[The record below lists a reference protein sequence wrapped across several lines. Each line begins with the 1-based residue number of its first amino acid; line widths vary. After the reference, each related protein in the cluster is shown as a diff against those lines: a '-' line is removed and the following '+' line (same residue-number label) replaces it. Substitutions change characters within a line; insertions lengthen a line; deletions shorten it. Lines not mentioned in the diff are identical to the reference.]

1 MQVILLER
9 VARLGQ
15 MGDLVRVRDGFARN
29 FLLPKGKA
37 LRSTE
42 ANRKRFERDKVQL
55 EARNLEARKEAE
67 AVAEKLAGKT
77 FVVIRQAGETGQL
90 YGSVSTRDVADAAI
104 AGGFTVE
111 RNQVRLNRPIKTIGM
126 HELLVALHPEV
137 EVPITLNVA
146 RSADEAER
154 QEKGENLSG
163 RSAFDRAEEELPE
176 LADVFEEGAA
186 PVAEEE
192 PAETGTP
199 S

>member
-137 EVPITLNVA
+137 EVPITMNVA

-154 QEKGENLSG
+154 QAKGENLSG

>member
-1 MQVILLER
+1 MEVILMER

-15 MGDLVRVRDGFARN
+15 MGDVVRVRDGFARN

-67 AVAEKLAGKT
+67 AVAEKLTGKT

-90 YGSVSTRDVADAAI
+90 YGSVATRDVADAATE
-104 AGGFTVE
+104 GGFSVE
-111 RNQVRLNRPIKTIGM
+111 RSQVRLQRPIKTIGM
-126 HELLVALHPEV
+126 HQLIVALHPEV
-137 EVPITLNVA
+137 EVPITMNVA

-154 QEKGENLSG
+154 QAKGEDLSG
-163 RSAFDRAEEELPE
+163 RSAFDRDDEEPTAQ
-176 LADVFEEGAA
+176 ADVFEEGAA
-186 PVAEEE
+186 PVSEEE
-192 PAETGTP
+192 SAEGAAAA
-199 S
+199 

>member
-1 MQVILLER
+1 MEVILMER

-15 MGDLVRVRDGFARN
+15 MGDVVRVRDGFARN

-67 AVAEKLAGKT
+67 TVAEKLTGKI
-77 FVVIRQAGETGQL
+77 FIVIRQAGETGQL
-90 YGSVSTRDVADAAI
+90 YGSVATRDVADAAT

-111 RNQVRLNRPIKTIGM
+111 RTQVRLDRPIKTIGM
-126 HELLVALHPEV
+126 HQLIVALHPEV
-137 EVPITLNVA
+137 EVPITMNVA

-154 QEKGENLSG
+154 QAKGEDLSG
-163 RSAFDRAEEELPE
+163 RSAFDRDDEEP
-176 LADVFEEGAA
+176 AAQPDVFEEGAA

-192 PAETGTP
+192 SAEGGGAA
-199 S
+199 